1 MDVLSGCRILVTGGA
16 GFLGS
21 NVARLLQ
28 QKGAVIT
35 ILDNCRPGYERNIV
49 DLLEKAQFIRGD
61 INDENVV
68 KRAVQGKDAV
78 VHTAFPVTQCDRSLE
93 RQYVVVG
100 TVGLYNVLKEAH
112 AQRALVVYAS
122 SISVYGRQL
131 YTPIDERHPLDPVL
145 LYGVTKL
152 AGEYYCKVMARE
164 YGLQVVMLRFSDLYG
179 PGLGRDN
186 APVVFLKRARAGLPL
201 VVRGGGKQIRSYLFA
216 TDAAM
221 AVYLA
226 LTNPAAVGGVFNIAS
241 DETVTISGLAQKALQ
256 ITGSKGEIVYEDGW
270 VDEREYRIDS
280 TLARTVLGFKPLVE
294 LETGLRKI
302 LAWQEEGE
310 QA

>member
-1 MDVLSGCRILVTGGA
+1 MCW
-16 GFLGS
+16 
-21 NVARLLQ
+21 
-28 QKGAVIT
+28 K
-35 ILDNCRPGYERNIV
+35 
-49 DLLEKAQFIRGD
+49 
-61 INDENVV
+61 
-68 KRAVQGKDAV
+68 
-78 VHTAFPVTQCDRSLE
+78 
-93 RQYVVVG
+93 
-100 TVGLYNVLKEAH
+100 AH

>member
-1 MDVLSGCRILVTGGA
+1 MDDLRGCRVLVTGGA

-21 NVARLLQ
+21 HVARLLH
-28 QKGAVIT
+28 QKGAAIT
-35 ILDNCRPGYERNIV
+35 VLDNCRPGYERNIA
-49 DLLEKAQFIRGD
+49 DLVEKVEFIRGD

-68 KRAVQGKDAV
+68 KRAIQGKDVV

-93 RQYVVVG
+93 RQYVAVG

-122 SISVYGRQL
+122 SISVYGRQV

-145 LYGVTKL
+145 LYGATKL

-164 YGLQVVMLRFSDLYG
+164 YGLQVVTLRYSDLYG

-216 TDAAM
+216 TDAAV

-226 LTNPAAVGGVFNIAS
+226 VTNPAAVGGVFNIAS
-241 DETVTISGLAQKALQ
+241 DETITITGLAQKALQ
-256 ITGSKGEIVYEDGW
+256 ITGSKSEIVYEDGW
-270 VDEREYRIDS
+270 VDEREYRIDT
-280 TLARTVLGFKPLVE
+280 TLARSVLGFKPLVD
-294 LETGLRKI
+294 LETGLKKI
-302 LAWQEEGE
+302 LAWQEAGE

>member
-1 MDVLSGCRILVTGGA
+1 MGDLNGCRVLITGGA

-28 QKGAVIT
+28 QKGAAIT
-35 ILDNCRPGYERNIV
+35 ILDNCRRGCAINIG
-49 DLLEKAQFIRGD
+49 DIQEKARFFQDD
-61 INDENVV
+61 INDEAAV
-68 KRAVQGKDAV
+68 KRAVQGNDLV

-93 RQYVVVG
+93 RQYVEAG

-112 AQRALVVYAS
+112 AQGALVVYAS

-145 LYGVTKL
+145 LYGATKL
-152 AGEYYCKVMARE
+152 AGEYYCRVMARE
-164 YGLQVVMLRFSDLYG
+164 YGLRVVTLRYSDLYG

-201 VVRGGGKQIRSYLFA
+201 VVRGGGRQIRSYLFA
-216 TDAAM
+216 ADAAR

-226 LTNPAAVGGVFNIAS
+226 ITNPAAIGRVFNIAS
-241 DETVTISGLAQKALQ
+241 DETVTIAGLAQKALK
-256 ITGSKGEIVYEDGW
+256 ITGSKGEIVFEDGW

-280 TLARTVLGFKPLVE
+280 SLAKSVLGFKTLVD
-294 LETGLRKI
+294 LETGLQKI
-302 LAWQEEGE
+302 LAWQEAGE

>member
-35 ILDNCRPGYERNIV
+35 ILDNCRPGYERNNV

-93 RQYVVVG
+93 RQYVGVG

>member
-93 RQYVVVG
+93 RQYVGVG

-145 LYGVTKL
+145 LYGATKL

>member
-93 RQYVVVG
+93 RQYVGVG

-164 YGLQVVMLRFSDLYG
+164 YGLQVVMPRFSDLYG

>member
-93 RQYVVVG
+93 RQYVGVG

-164 YGLQVVMLRFSDLYG
+164 YGLQVVTLRFSDLYG

>member
-1 MDVLSGCRILVTGGA
+1 MDVLSGCRILITGGA

-28 QKGAVIT
+28 QKGAVST

>member
-93 RQYVVVG
+93 RQYVGVG

-310 QA
+310 QT

>member
-1 MDVLSGCRILVTGGA
+1 
-16 GFLGS
+16 
-21 NVARLLQ
+21 
-28 QKGAVIT
+28 
-35 ILDNCRPGYERNIV
+35 
-49 DLLEKAQFIRGD
+49 
-61 INDENVV
+61 
-68 KRAVQGKDAV
+68 
-78 VHTAFPVTQCDRSLE
+78 
-93 RQYVVVG
+93 
-100 TVGLYNVLKEAH
+100 
-112 AQRALVVYAS
+112 
-122 SISVYGRQL
+122 
-131 YTPIDERHPLDPVL
+131 
-145 LYGVTKL
+145 
-152 AGEYYCKVMARE
+152 
-164 YGLQVVMLRFSDLYG
+164 
-179 PGLGRDN
+179 
-186 APVVFLKRARAGLPL
+186 
-201 VVRGGGKQIRSYLFA
+201 
-216 TDAAM
+216 M

>member
-49 DLLEKAQFIRGD
+49 VILEKAQFIRGD

-93 RQYVVVG
+93 RQYVGVG

>member
-1 MDVLSGCRILVTGGA
+1 MDVLSGCRILITGGA

-28 QKGAVIT
+28 QKGALIT
-35 ILDNCRPGYERNIV
+35 ILDNCRPGYERNIE

-61 INDENVV
+61 INDETVV

-93 RQYVVVG
+93 RQYVGVG

-145 LYGVTKL
+145 LYGATKL

-164 YGLQVVMLRFSDLYG
+164 YGLKVVTLRYSDLYG

-216 TDAAM
+216 TDAAG

-226 LTNPAAVGGVFNIAS
+226 VTNPAAIGGVFNIAS
-241 DETVTISGLAQKALQ
+241 DETVTITGLAQKALK

-280 TLARTVLGFKPLVE
+280 SLARSVLGFKTLVN
-294 LETGLRKI
+294 LETGLKKI
-302 LAWQEEGE
+302 LAWQEAGE